1 MLHMPD
7 LAQVTWVTYC
17 EEDELKFNYVL
28 RLTID
33 Y

>member
-1 MLHMPD
+1 MPD